1 MTLFGNRGSRPKKK
15 VYWNLVSGEPISP
28 KHQRPQAIGD
38 AHPTLA
44 NDADRQFFIDF
55 FEFGDV
61 VNCWFADTHSG
72 SRWRIQEQPKTEL
85 NIGFYDSP
93 AFGRGYEVFC
103 GPIKLG
109 TMEISAAYPY
119 KADARNVRLSMQL
132 MWVRLLSW
140 DALMDLLGS
149 VATHI
154 NSPGDHNNVMRIQ
167 SAMARSLWDSLR
179 IEDEDLGFNWGDL
192 EITLEG
198 TAAFYFSRK
207 NNKSFQ
213 ESRSTKG

>member
-1 MTLFGNRGSRPKKK
+1 MR
-15 VYWNLVSGEPISP
+15 GEPISP

-44 NDADRQFFIDF
+44 GDDDRQFFIDF

-61 VNCWFADTHSG
+61 INWWFTDDG
-72 SRWRIQEQPKTEL
+72 SRWRIQERSKTEL

-93 AFGRGYEVFC
+93 TFGRGYEVFC

-109 TMEISAAYPY
+109 TMEISASYPY
-119 KADARNVRLSMQL
+119 TADEKNIRLSIEL

-154 NSPGDHNNVMRIQ
+154 NSAGDSSNVMRIQ
-167 SAMARSLWDSLR
+167 SAIARSLWDSLR
-179 IEDEDLGFNWGDL
+179 IEDEDLGLNWGDL
-192 EITLEG
+192 EVTLVSRAE
-198 TAAFYFSRK
+198 FYFSRK
-207 NNKSFQ
+207 NSKYFR
-213 ESRSTKG
+213 ESLRAS